1 MFNKKIS
8 VLMVNYNHEAHLPL
22 TIESVLSQS
31 YQNIQFIIIDDG
43 STDGS
48 QPIIKDYAKKDPRI
62 EYYFLEKNRHIC
74 HATNFGF
81 RKVTGEYLARIDSDD
96 LWYPDK
102 LQKQIDFMQ
111 KTPNCNVCFSWT
123 DLIDENG
130 NNINDSERDLYNLFN
145 GSHPS
150 CQEHWLE
157 FFFIHGNCLSHPS
170 VLMKTE
176 VQKEIGD
183 FNPAYRQAHDFD
195 YWIRIAKKYPIFVM
209 EEKLT
214 IMRRFLFSSML
225 NTSSTTEPDT
235 TRYLN
240 EYLLIRNHFFE
251 NMDTELFVRTFH
263 SYFRNPDATTPEE
276 FLCEQAF
283 LLCDCN
289 YGGKQ
294 NPILGILKLAELLA
308 CPKTADVLESSYHFT
323 PISYYALS
331 KRHIFCDSFIQNA
344 LLSTKNYTDK
354 IQALTEELHQRE
366 RELKEAQ
373 NQITYLSSSLNTI
386 TNSTSWKI
394 TAPVR
399 HALDKFRKNF

>member
-1 MFNKKIS
+1 
-8 VLMVNYNHEAHLPL
+8 
-22 TIESVLSQS
+22 
-31 YQNIQFIIIDDG
+31 
-43 STDGS
+43 
-48 QPIIKDYAKKDPRI
+48 
-62 EYYFLEKNRHIC
+62 
-74 HATNFGF
+74 
-81 RKVTGEYLARIDSDD
+81 
-96 LWYPDK
+96 
-102 LQKQIDFMQ
+102 MQ

-251 NMDTELFVRTFH
+251 NMDTELFLRTFH

-331 KRHIFCDSFIQNA
+331 KRHIFCESFIQNA